1 MEPRELQVNLL
12 LNMKISL
19 NISVT
24 VYQGSDCPPGPVGPP
39 GPQGPPGQ
47 PGQAGP
53 KGDKGETALPFG
65 TWGELPSLNY

>member
-1 MEPRELQVNLL
+1 
-12 LNMKISL
+12 MKISL

-65 TWGELPSLNY
+65 TWGE